1 LGFFGL
7 SRKEIIMNADK
18 KDVFHVDQDE
28 FDVAK
33 QQAESSGSSYTHV
46 FKKPFEYNGET
57 YTSLTFEWDKLTGRD
72 ALAIENEMQA
82 MGKALVVP
90 TFSGEYLIRMAAK
103 ACTEPIGADAFE
115 IMSIA
120 DYNKIRSAARSFL
133 LRSEL

>member
-1 LGFFGL
+1 
-7 SRKEIIMNADK
+7 
-18 KDVFHVDQDE
+18 
-28 FDVAK
+28 
-33 QQAESSGSSYTHV
+33 
-46 FKKPFEYNGET
+46 
-57 YTSLTFEWDKLTGRD
+57 
-72 ALAIENEMQA
+72 MQA